1 MTPEEVQQQM
11 TSLLTNFNTEAA
23 KALLSVA
30 MNGVVYT
37 KERVQEKGVKTDG
50 TSFKGYS
57 VNPLPLYFHEKQAT
71 SSQMTRLK
79 QNKKYKKD
87 GLSYLDFRRE
97 TGKQVGFKDLTFS
110 GDMWRQTGI
119 VQETSQSGN
128 IQIVVGGLTEEAKQ
142 KHAWMTRQQGDYLN
156 LTDQEL
162 NLQKQDLQ
170 EEIDSIVK
178 KYLLI

>member
-1 MTPEEVQQQM
+1 MTHEQLEKQM

-37 KERVQEKGVKTDG
+37 RERVQEKGVKTDG
-50 TSFKGYS
+50 SSFKGYS

-71 SSQMTRLK
+71 PAQMTRLK

-97 TGKQVGFKDLTFS
+97 TGKQVGYKDLTFS

-119 VQETSQSGN
+119 VQETNQSGKLE
-128 IQIVVGGLTEEAKQ
+128 ILVGGLTEEAKQ
-142 KHAWMTRQQGDYLN
+142 KHEWMTTQQGAYLN